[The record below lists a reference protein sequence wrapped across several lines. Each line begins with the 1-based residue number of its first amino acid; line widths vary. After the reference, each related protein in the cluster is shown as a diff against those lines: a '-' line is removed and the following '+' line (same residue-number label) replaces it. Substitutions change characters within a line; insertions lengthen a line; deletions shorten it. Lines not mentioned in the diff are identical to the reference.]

1 MIHFTALKLHCLLV
15 NLEPPVRCR
24 HIQWLLLDGM
34 TGGSGEQLDWCAL
47 RPPKNL
53 AGSGWLL
60 AGGLTAGNVAE
71 AIRAARPTA
80 VDVASGVC
88 GPDGI
93 AKDSEKLQAFI
104 QAVRETQTMAG

>member
-1 MIHFTALKLHCLLV
+1 MIHFTALKLLCLLV

-47 RPPKNL
+47 RPPKNI

-104 QAVRETQTMAG
+104 QAVRETQTMAA